1 MIRTCKQL
9 ENKLNEMNSVK
20 VEVKKVTTSTRI
32 IGKSTTYRL
41 SVDHNKFYIAGF
53 TFKDLMKMIERKSVN
68 GQLTMNSRYGKQ
80 EQATIKV
87 A

>member
-20 VEVKKVTTSTRI
+20 VEVKKVT
-32 IGKSTTYRL
+32 
-41 SVDHNKFYIAGF
+41 
-53 TFKDLMKMIERKSVN
+53 
-68 GQLTMNSRYGKQ
+68 
-80 EQATIKV
+80 IKV

>member
-41 SVDHNKFYIAGF
+41 SVDHNKF
-53 TFKDLMKMIERKSVN
+53 
-68 GQLTMNSRYGKQ
+68 
-80 EQATIKV
+80 
-87 A
+87 